1 MAMQRASFPRSLE
14 AGLNAVWM
22 ASELDYPSEYPQIFE
37 MKTASKAVE
46 EQVLRGG
53 FGAAPIKPEGAAI
66 SEDEGIEGWSQR
78 YVMITVALKFA
89 LTQEAL
95 EDNLYKDLGAQ
106 YTKELLRAMMETE
119 EILAANVLNNSVTTN
134 LGDGVPLLSTAHPLL
149 FGGTT
154 SNKLAT
160 PADFS
165 ESSLED
171 LLIQIRDCVNNRNLP
186 CPINPKKLIVGNAN
200 YFQAIRILRSVQRVG
215 TPDND
220 INAVRAVGLFG
231 NDPVTLRRLTD
242 TDAWYIQTDAS
253 MGLQF
258 FTRQALQKGGQED
271 FNTGNWEYKARKRFA
286 CGVSNWRAL
295 YGSEG
300 N

>member
-1 MAMQRASFPRSLE
+1 M
-14 AGLNAVWM
+14 
-22 ASELDYPSEYPQIFE
+22 
-37 MKTASKAVE
+37 
-46 EQVLRGG
+46 
-53 FGAAPIKPEGAAI
+53 
-66 SEDEGIEGWSQR
+66 
-78 YVMITVALKFA
+78 
-89 LTQEAL
+89 
-95 EDNLYKDLGAQ
+95 
-106 YTKELLRAMMETE
+106 
-119 EILAANVLNNSVTTN
+119 
-134 LGDGVPLLSTAHPLL
+134 
-149 FGGTT
+149 
-154 SNKLAT
+154 
-160 PADFS
+160 
-165 ESSLED
+165 
-171 LLIQIRDCVNNRNLP
+171 
-186 CPINPKKLIVGNAN
+186 
-200 YFQAIRILRSVQRVG
+200 QRVG